1 MTTTCPALERTMTE
15 RAADTIV
22 SEAVPLPAL
31 MALCGALE
39 PIRDAAGPADRETV
53 QQAIDW
59 LAFLH
64 GAVAGLE
71 SRLLGDMETVPEAA
85 LTGAVLQ
92 HFGDEPTAYNQGL
105 ALARDVR
112 LLCFFRAIARR
123 S

>member
-1 MTTTCPALERTMTE
+1 MTE

-22 SEAVPLPAL
+22 SEAVPLSEL
-31 MALCGALE
+31 MALCTALE

-59 LAFLH
+59 LAFMR
-64 GAVAGLE
+64 GAVAWLE
-71 SRLLGDMETVPEAA
+71 SRLAGDMETVPEAA

-92 HFGDEPTAYNQGL
+92 HYGDEPHTFETGM

-112 LLCFFRAIARR
+112 LLCFFRAIARQ

>member
-1 MTTTCPALERTMTE
+1 MTE
-15 RAADTIV
+15 RAADTII
-22 SEAVPLPAL
+22 SDAVPVPDLL
-31 MALCGALE
+31 ALCTSLE

-59 LAFLH
+59 LAFMR

-71 SRLLGDMETVPEAA
+71 SRLAGDMETVPEQA

-92 HFGDEPTAYNQGL
+92 HFGDEPQAFATGM

-112 LLCFFRAIARR
+112 LLCFFRAIARQ